1 MGEWYEDDSFWADFG
16 PVMFHADR
24 LEQARAEVDAL
35 IKLMDLQPGARILDL
50 PCGVGR
56 HSIGFARRGFHVTA
70 VDRTTSYLDRARH
83 QAAKESLSI
92 EFVQSDMR
100 VFERA
105 DSFDGAINLF
115 TSLGYFED
123 ESDDLMVA
131 HNFATSL
138 KPGARLVVDVKG
150 KEALARTFK
159 ERNWYQQPDGALF
172 LEEGKIIGAWDRVE
186 SHWIRIH
193 GADRKE
199 GTLSVR
205 LYSATE
211 LATLL
216 KRAGFSAV
224 SIYGSLEGAPY
235 DQNAQRLIAV
245 AQK

>member
-1 MGEWYEDDSFWADFG
+1 MAEWFEDDSFWDDFG
-16 PVMFHADR
+16 PVMFRADR
-24 LEQARAEVDAL
+24 VEQARAEVDAA
-35 IKLMDLQPGARILDL
+35 IKLMDLQPGAHVLDL

-56 HSIGFARRGFHVTA
+56 HSMEFARRGFHVAA
-70 VDRTTSYLDRARH
+70 VDRTTSYLDRARRD
-83 QAAKESLSI
+83 AANESLSI

-105 DSFDGAINLF
+105 DFFDGAINLF
-115 TSLGYFED
+115 TSFGYFED

-131 HNFATSL
+131 RNFAASL
-138 KPGARLVVDVKG
+138 KTGARLVVDLKG
-150 KEALARTFK
+150 KEALARTFR
-159 ERNWYQQPDGALF
+159 ERDWRWQPDGSLL
-172 LEEGKIIGAWDRVE
+172 LEEGKIIGPWERVE
-186 SHWIRIH
+186 SHWILIR

-199 GTLSVR
+199 ATLSVR

-224 SIYGSLEGAPY
+224 AIYGSLEGAPY
-235 DQNAQRLIAV
+235 DHNAQRLIAV